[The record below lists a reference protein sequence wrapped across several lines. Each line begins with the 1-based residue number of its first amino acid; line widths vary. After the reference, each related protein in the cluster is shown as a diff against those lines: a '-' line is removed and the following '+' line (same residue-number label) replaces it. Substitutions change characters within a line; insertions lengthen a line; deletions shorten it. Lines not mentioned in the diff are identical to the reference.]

1 MTDTPEKLENM
12 TLGDARTQSATS
24 PCPPPAGMTPKPGQ
38 HVIGEIDMRIA
49 TDGTWFYMGTPITRN
64 SLVNLFSTVVRRDTD
79 GAYWL
84 ITPVEMARIK
94 VEDAPFLAVE
104 MHVTNDDGLNT
115 LNFRTN
121 TGRWVAADA
130 GHPIRVD
137 IDPNTAEP
145 RPYLQIAADGTEA
158 RFNRTVFY
166 ELVEMAEQADIKG
179 KAMLTLESGG
189 ATFIL
194 GSATEDI

>member
-12 TLGDARTQSATS
+12 TLGDARTQSGTS
-24 PCPPPAGMTPKPGQ
+24 PCPPPAGMDPKPGQ

-49 TDGTWFYMGTPITRN
+49 SDGTWFYMGTPITRN
-64 SLVNLFSTVVRRDTD
+64 SLVHLFSTVVRRDTD

-104 MHVTNDDGLNT
+104 VNVTNDDGVNT

-121 TGRWVAADA
+121 TGRWVAAGA
-130 GHPIRVD
+130 AHPIHVD
-137 IDPNTAEP
+137 IDPETNEP
-145 RPYLQIAADGTEA
+145 RPYLRLAEDGTEA
-158 RFNRTVFY
+158 RINRAVFY
-166 ELVEMAEQADIKG
+166 DFVEMAKQADIKG
-179 KAMLTLESGG
+179 KVVLTLASGG

-194 GSATEDI
+194 GPATEDI

>member
-1 MTDTPEKLENM
+1 MIDTPEKLENM

-64 SLVNLFSTVVRRDTD
+64 SLVQLFSTVVRRDTD

-104 MHVTNDDGLNT
+104 VNVTNDNGVNT

-121 TGRWVAADA
+121 TGRWIAANA
-130 GHPIRVD
+130 AHPVRVD
-137 IDPNTAEP
+137 IDPDTNEP
-145 RPYLQIAADGTEA
+145 RPYLQVAEDGTEA
-158 RFNRTVFY
+158 RINRAVFY
-166 ELVEMAEQADIKG
+166 ELVEMAKQDDIKG
-179 KAMLTLESGG
+179 KVVLTLTSGG

-194 GSATEDI
+194 GPATENT